1 MRNRSLTVLHRAVW
15 MLLLAVAPL
24 LSMVAR
30 PLPLW
35 AASPAQVPPTRGAAQ
50 APAEESAAVT
60 LLAYFESD
68 VLETAIADLVTTLA
82 FFDDG
87 SFELTI
93 IFPDIETTLT
103 LTGTYAESEEGVLL
117 TALTMEGETL
127 DEVIELELLWDADD
141 TLVLVGGFGDEL
153 YADDIIF
160 YAADSAAYGST
171 ADDAASVEI
180 PVGGV
185 YLSSL
190 ITNDDGAQVLYVL
203 NLVEDGSASLSSD
216 YLDLQPP
223 IFELGAWR
231 VEWSEEGEG
240 VVTLEFTGTPEE
252 EYEDPIV
259 VALQVGEA
267 GELTVGTVTLYP
279 LSRFSLTPV
288 VEEDAVEILATY
300 VTEIVGE
307 DAETLRLYL
316 TLAAD
321 GSFTLTDEEE
331 TNAVYGEWA
340 LGDERLTLTL
350 LGDQEGNILEPLE
363 LVFEF
368 GEEDELILVE
378 APADLFEDE
387 DLIFYPLE

>member
-35 AASPAQVPPTRGAAQ
+35 AASPAQVPPTQGAAQ

-82 FFDDG
+82 FFADG

-103 LTGTYAESEEGVLL
+103 LTGTYAESEAGVLL

-171 ADDAASVEI
+171 ADGATVEI

-216 YLDLQPP
+216 YLDLQAPS
-223 IFELGAWR
+223 FELGAWR

-259 VALQVGEA
+259 VALQVGET

-288 VEEDAVEILATY
+288 VEEAAVEILATY

-307 DAETLRLYL
+307 DEETLRLFL
-316 TLAAD
+316 ALAAD

-331 TNAVYGEWA
+331 TNTVYGEWA